1 MWKVSGVQTANN
13 GNDLLLVDF
22 PRVGIVPV
30 DRKTWYKYDENGKIL
45 GSRTQYPLSL
55 CYVKTIR
62 KAQSL
67 TIYKTVIVHCSQE
80 FIPGQTYIA
89 LSRVRREA
97 TFQVIGFRKRFLLP
111 PPSSLSDVMSFP
123 LETVMP
129 TFECRNKREISQVF
143 CEMDNT
149 SVPFLAKN
157 EIVAETFCE
166 DPKEHFES
174 NTGDGV
180 ELSLEDVLLYVMDHN
195 KKLSSP
201 PRPNFLPKSFWSL

>member
-1 MWKVSGVQTANN
+1 
-13 GNDLLLVDF
+13 
-22 PRVGIVPV
+22 
-30 DRKTWYKYDENGKIL
+30 
-45 GSRTQYPLSL
+45 
-55 CYVKTIR
+55 
-62 KAQSL
+62 
-67 TIYKTVIVHCSQE
+67 
-80 FIPGQTYIA
+80 
-89 LSRVRREA
+89 
-97 TFQVIGFRKRFLLP
+97 
-111 PPSSLSDVMSFP
+111 MSFP

-149 SVPFLAKN
+149 SVPFLAKD

-201 PRPNFLPKSFWSL
+201 PTEFSPKEFLESLIKDCDRQDQMSKSITCAATYTLSNLDTFSLLARIIWCRISEIFQNYLVENVEETRMTNANFTFTTANIHGLFFTNAF